1 MATELVAC
9 EHDGDRIAHD
19 IIHRLHDGRG
29 ARRGVDSLDGHRLAT
44 ALDDIV
50 DESEHTADVL
60 RMYRVEAPMEH
71 ACLLADVL
79 VGAGAE
85 VARALRA
92 LRDGGELRP
101 HLIAIHRLE
110 NEGDRPS
117 RDAIASLFAAGID
130 PMVVIRWKDIFESL
144 EASIDAGEHV
154 AHVLEGIAIS
164 AAGSAASDAAPTARQ
179 LPCGAVNARRLAL
192 APLCAALT
200 VLAVAA
206 CGGGSDSGSDSD
218 TGRAQAP
225 PGVSQQEFERRLA
238 EAASATEADF
248 PPAAGRTLQA
258 IADTVQAGPQLGLAT
273 SVFTPGDER
282 LAFGLIDQS
291 NNFIYGKTAVY
302 IARDPSQR
310 ALGPFPAPADALVTK
325 PAFRSQN
332 AAVESS
338 PIAQIY
344 ATKVPFERAGRY
356 AVLAVTKQGSTLV
369 GAPAEV
375 QVKRRTRIPDVG
387 DRPPAIATDTVASAA
402 GNLAAIDTRR
412 PFARELHETSF
423 KDVLGRKPV
432 ALLFAT
438 PQLCQSR
445 VCGPVVDI
453 ELQMQEKYGDRM
465 TFIHQEVYRDNQVD
479 KGLRPSL
486 RAFGLQTEPWLF
498 TVDADGRIAARLEGS
513 FGVKE
518 FEQAVRAALR

>member
-1 MATELVAC
+1 
-9 EHDGDRIAHD
+9 
-19 IIHRLHDGRG
+19 
-29 ARRGVDSLDGHRLAT
+29 
-44 ALDDIV
+44 
-50 DESEHTADVL
+50 
-60 RMYRVEAPMEH
+60 
-71 ACLLADVL
+71 
-79 VGAGAE
+79 
-85 VARALRA
+85 
-92 LRDGGELRP
+92 
-101 HLIAIHRLE
+101 
-110 NEGDRPS
+110 
-117 RDAIASLFAAGID
+117 
-130 PMVVIRWKDIFESL
+130 
-144 EASIDAGEHV
+144 
-154 AHVLEGIAIS
+154 
-164 AAGSAASDAAPTARQ
+164 
-179 LPCGAVNARRLAL
+179 VNARRLSL
-192 APLCAALT
+192 SLLSAAVS
-200 VLAVAA
+200 VLALAA
-206 CGGGSDSGSDSD
+206 CGGGSDSASS
-218 TGRAQAP
+218 TGQAQAP
-225 PGVSQQEFERRLA
+225 PGVSQQDFERRLA
-238 EAASATEADF
+238 EAASSTKADF
-248 PPAAGRTLQA
+248 PAPAGRSLQA
-258 IADTVQAGPQLGLAT
+258 IADTVQAGPQIGLAT

-282 LAFGLIDQS
+282 LAFGMVDKS

-302 IARDPSQR
+302 IARDPSQT

-332 AAVESS
+332 AAVETS

-344 ATKVPFERAGRY
+344 AAEVPFERAGSY
-356 AVLAVTKQGSTLV
+356 AVLAVTKQGSSLV
-369 GAPAEV
+369 GAPAQVE
-375 QVKRRTRIPDVG
+375 VKRSTRIPEVG
-387 DRPPAIATDTVASAA
+387 DRPPAVETDTVAGAA

-453 ELQMQEKYGDRM
+453 ELQMKEKYGDRM

-518 FEQAVRAALR
+518 FEQAVQAALR